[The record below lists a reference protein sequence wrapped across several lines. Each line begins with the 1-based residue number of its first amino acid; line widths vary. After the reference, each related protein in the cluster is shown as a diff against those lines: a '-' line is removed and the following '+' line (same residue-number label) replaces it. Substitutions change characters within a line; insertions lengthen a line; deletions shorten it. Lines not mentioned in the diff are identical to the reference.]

1 MAIFQTKKI
10 QSFIVFIIV
19 LAAILWIFQD
29 NILNISVFKKTTEVS
44 ELSEEQIKD
53 TPYLEKIDNFIIKE
67 YSSDQVLLHT
77 IEADVYKS
85 FKDSP
90 VQLEIVTV
98 TTFDEKQNESLT
110 LTSNR
115 AVIFKSG
122 SIHFIGEVEIK
133 TLSGISHEIDTELL
147 VVKGDQIKSNR
158 DVFYL
163 GENAKIKA
171 QGLDMNTKSD
181 LVNLNGDV
189 EILRD
194 SSATL
199 TTKNLLISHGSGEKR
214 YESNEKTIYKSN
226 ENIVNAD
233 RGVDINMK
241 TEQTKLLGDVTVVNG
256 FGSSLTSYDLII
268 DQSNDG
274 EIFKSN
280 SPTRFQSNTVDI
292 KAKKMHY
299 DAIAKK
305 LKLTDEVKATYE

>member
-110 LTSNR
+110 LTSDR

-163 GENAKIKA
+163 GESAKIKA

-189 EILRD
+189 EILQD
-194 SSATL
+194 SGATL

-214 YESNEKTIYKSN
+214 YESKEKTIYKSN

-299 DAIAKK
+299 DAITKK

>member
-29 NILNISVFKKTTEVS
+29 NILSISVFKKTTEVS

-147 VVKGDQIKSNR
+147 VVKGDQIKSKR

-189 EILRD
+189 EILQD
-194 SSATL
+194 SGATL

>member
-29 NILNISVFKKTTEVS
+29 NILSISVFKKTTEVS

-163 GENAKIKA
+163 GESAKIKA

-189 EILRD
+189 EILQD
-194 SSATL
+194 SGATL

-214 YESNEKTIYKSN
+214 YESKEKTVYKSN

-299 DAIAKK
+299 DAITKK

>member
-44 ELSEEQIKD
+44 ELSDEQIKD

-98 TTFDEKQNESLT
+98 TTFDEKQNETLT
-110 LTSNR
+110 LTSDR

-147 VVKGDQIKSNR
+147 VVKGDEIKSNR

-163 GENAKIKA
+163 GESAKIKA

-181 LVNLNGDV
+181 LVNLNGEV
-189 EILRD
+189 EILQD
-194 SSATL
+194 SGATL
-199 TTKNLLISHGSGEKR
+199 ATKNLLISHGSGEKR
-214 YESNEKTIYKSN
+214 YESKEKTVYKSN

>member
-44 ELSEEQIKD
+44 ELSDEQIKD

-189 EILRD
+189 EILQD
-194 SSATL
+194 SGATL

-299 DAIAKK
+299 DAITKK

>member
-29 NILNISVFKKTTEVS
+29 NILSISVFKKTTEVS

-133 TLSGISHEIDTELL
+133 TLSGISHKIDTELL

-163 GENAKIKA
+163 GESAKIKA
-171 QGLDMNTKSD
+171 KGLDMNTKSD

-189 EILRD
+189 EILQD
-194 SSATL
+194 SGATL
-199 TTKNLLISHGSGEKR
+199 TTKNLLISHGSGEKK

-256 FGSSLTSYDLII
+256 FGSLLTSYDLII

>member
-29 NILNISVFKKTTEVS
+29 NILSISIFKKTTEVS

-98 TTFDEKQNESLT
+98 TTFDEKQNETLT
-110 LTSNR
+110 LTSDR

-189 EILRD
+189 EILQD
-194 SSATL
+194 SGATL

-241 TEQTKLLGDVTVVNG
+241 TEQTKLLGDITVVNG

-299 DAIAKK
+299 DAITKK

>member
-44 ELSEEQIKD
+44 ELSDEQIKD

-189 EILRD
+189 EILLD
-194 SSATL
+194 SGATL

>member
-44 ELSEEQIKD
+44 ELSDEQIKD

-98 TTFDEKQNESLT
+98 TTFDEKQNETLT
-110 LTSNR
+110 LTSDR

-189 EILRD
+189 EILQD
-194 SSATL
+194 SGATL
-199 TTKNLLISHGSGEKR
+199 TTKNLLISHGSGEKK

-299 DAIAKK
+299 DAITKK

>member
-29 NILNISVFKKTTEVS
+29 NILSISVFKKTTEVS

-98 TTFDEKQNESLT
+98 TTFDEKQNETLT

-181 LVNLNGDV
+181 LVNLNGEV
-189 EILRD
+189 EILQD
-194 SSATL
+194 SGATL

-214 YESNEKTIYKSN
+214 YESKEKTVYKSN

-241 TEQTKLLGDVTVVNG
+241 TEQTKLLGDVTVING

>member
-53 TPYLEKIDNFIIKE
+53 NPYLEKIDNFIIKE

-98 TTFDEKQNESLT
+98 TTFDEKQNETLT
-110 LTSNR
+110 LTSDR

-147 VVKGDQIKSNR
+147 VVKGDEIKSNR

-189 EILRD
+189 EILQD
-194 SSATL
+194 SGATL

-214 YESNEKTIYKSN
+214 YESKEKTVYKSN
-226 ENIVNAD
+226 DNIVNAD

-241 TEQTKLLGDVTVVNG
+241 TEQTKLLGNVTVVNG

-280 SPTRFQSNTVDI
+280 SPSRFQSNTVDI

-299 DAIAKK
+299 DAITKK

>member
-98 TTFDEKQNESLT
+98 TTFDEKQNETLT
-110 LTSNR
+110 LTSDR

-163 GENAKIKA
+163 GESAKIKA

-189 EILRD
+189 EILQD
-194 SSATL
+194 SGATL
-199 TTKNLLISHGSGEKR
+199 TSKNLLISHGSGEKR
-214 YESNEKTIYKSN
+214 YESKEKTVYKSN

-299 DAIAKK
+299 DAITKK

>member
-1 MAIFQTKKI
+1 MAIFKTNKI
-10 QSFIVFIIV
+10 QLFIFLIIV
-19 LAAILWIFQD
+19 LGAILWIFKG
-29 NILNISVFKKTTEVS
+29 NILSFTSFNKVTE
-44 ELSEEQIKD
+44 ELDTVEEKRLDI
-53 TPYLEKIDNFIIKE
+53 TYRERIDNFIIKE

-189 EILRD
+189 EILQD
-194 SSATL
+194 SGATL
-199 TTKNLLISHGSGEKR
+199 ATKNLLISHGSGEKR
-214 YESNEKTIYKSN
+214 YESKEKTVYKSN

>member
-29 NILNISVFKKTTEVS
+29 NILSISVFKKTTEVS

-98 TTFDEKQNESLT
+98 TTFDEKQNETLT
-110 LTSNR
+110 LTSDR

-163 GENAKIKA
+163 GESAKIKA

-189 EILRD
+189 EILQD
-194 SSATL
+194 SGATL

-214 YESNEKTIYKSN
+214 YESKEKTVYKSN

-299 DAIAKK
+299 DAITKK

>member
-98 TTFDEKQNESLT
+98 TTFDEKQNETLT
-110 LTSNR
+110 LTSDR

-189 EILRD
+189 EILQD
-194 SSATL
+194 SGATL

-214 YESNEKTIYKSN
+214 YESKEKTVYKSN

-241 TEQTKLLGDVTVVNG
+241 TEQTKLLGDVTVING

>member
-19 LAAILWIFQD
+19 LVAILWIFQD

-98 TTFDEKQNESLT
+98 TTFDEKQNETLT
-110 LTSNR
+110 LTSDR

-147 VVKGDQIKSNR
+147 VVKGDEIKSNR

-163 GENAKIKA
+163 GESAKIKA

-181 LVNLNGDV
+181 LVNLNGEV
-189 EILRD
+189 EILQD
-194 SSATL
+194 SGATL

-214 YESNEKTIYKSN
+214 YESKEKTVYKSN

-299 DAIAKK
+299 DAITKK

>member
-44 ELSEEQIKD
+44 ELSDEQIKD

-98 TTFDEKQNESLT
+98 TTFDEKQNETLT
-110 LTSNR
+110 LTSDR

-163 GENAKIKA
+163 GESAKIKA

-181 LVNLNGDV
+181 LVNLNGEV
-189 EILRD
+189 EILQD
-194 SSATL
+194 SGATL

-214 YESNEKTIYKSN
+214 YESKEKTVYKSN

-299 DAIAKK
+299 DAITKK

>member
-98 TTFDEKQNESLT
+98 TTFDEKQNETLT
-110 LTSNR
+110 LTSDR

-147 VVKGDQIKSNR
+147 VVKGDEIKSNR

-163 GENAKIKA
+163 GESAKIKA

-189 EILRD
+189 EILQD
-194 SSATL
+194 SGATL

-214 YESNEKTIYKSN
+214 YESKEKTVYKSN

-299 DAIAKK
+299 DAITKK

>member
-29 NILNISVFKKTTEVS
+29 NILSISVFKKTTEVS

-98 TTFDEKQNESLT
+98 TTFDEKQNETLT
-110 LTSNR
+110 LTSDR

-163 GENAKIKA
+163 GESAKIKA

-189 EILRD
+189 EILQD
-194 SSATL
+194 SGATL

-214 YESNEKTIYKSN
+214 YESKEKTVYESN

-299 DAIAKK
+299 DAITKK

>member
-44 ELSEEQIKD
+44 ESSEEQIKD

-98 TTFDEKQNESLT
+98 TTFDEKQNETLT
-110 LTSNR
+110 LTSDR

-147 VVKGDQIKSNR
+147 VVKGDEIKSNR

-163 GENAKIKA
+163 GESAKIKA

-189 EILRD
+189 EILQD
-194 SSATL
+194 SGATL

-214 YESNEKTIYKSN
+214 YESKEKTVYKSN

-233 RGVDINMK
+233 SGVDINMK

>member
-1 MAIFQTKKI
+1 
-10 QSFIVFIIV
+10 

-189 EILRD
+189 EILQD
-194 SSATL
+194 SGATL

>member
-29 NILNISVFKKTTEVS
+29 NILSISVFKKTTEVS

-98 TTFDEKQNESLT
+98 TTFDEKQNETLT
-110 LTSNR
+110 LTSDR

-189 EILRD
+189 EILQD
-194 SSATL
+194 SGATL

-214 YESNEKTIYKSN
+214 YESKEKTVYKSN

>member
-98 TTFDEKQNESLT
+98 TTFDEKQNETLT
-110 LTSNR
+110 LTSDR

-147 VVKGDQIKSNR
+147 VVKGDEIKSNR

-163 GENAKIKA
+163 GESAKIKA

-189 EILRD
+189 EILQD
-194 SSATL
+194 SGATL
-199 TTKNLLISHGSGEKR
+199 ATKNLLISHGSGEKR
-214 YESNEKTIYKSN
+214 YESKEKTVYKSN

-280 SPTRFQSNTVDI
+280 SPSRFQSNTVDI

>member
-44 ELSEEQIKD
+44 ELSDEQIKD

-147 VVKGDQIKSNR
+147 VVKGDEIKSNR

-181 LVNLNGDV
+181 LVNLNGEV
-189 EILRD
+189 EILQD
-194 SSATL
+194 KGATL
-199 TTKNLLISHGSGEKR
+199 TTKNLLISHGSGEKK

-241 TEQTKLLGDVTVVNG
+241 TEQTKLLGDVAVVNG

-299 DAIAKK
+299 DAITKK

>member
-19 LAAILWIFQD
+19 LVAILWIFQD

-189 EILRD
+189 EILQD
-194 SSATL
+194 SGATL

>member
-29 NILNISVFKKTTEVS
+29 NILNISVFKNTTEVS
-44 ELSEEQIKD
+44 ELSDEQIKD

-98 TTFDEKQNESLT
+98 TTFDEKQNETLT
-110 LTSNR
+110 LTSDR

-147 VVKGDQIKSNR
+147 VVKGDEIKSNR
-158 DVFYL
+158 DIFYL
-163 GENAKIKA
+163 GESAKIKA

-181 LVNLNGDV
+181 LVNLNGEV
-189 EILRD
+189 EILQD
-194 SSATL
+194 SGATL
-199 TTKNLLISHGSGEKR
+199 ATKNLLISHGSGEKR
-214 YESNEKTIYKSN
+214 YESKEKTVYKSN

-299 DAIAKK
+299 DAITKK

>member
-29 NILNISVFKKTTEVS
+29 NILNISAFKKTTEVS

-98 TTFDEKQNESLT
+98 TTFDEKQNETLT
-110 LTSNR
+110 LTSDR

-189 EILRD
+189 EILQD
-194 SSATL
+194 SGATL

>member
-29 NILNISVFKKTTEVS
+29 NILSISVFKKTTEVS

-98 TTFDEKQNESLT
+98 TTFDEKQNETLT
-110 LTSNR
+110 LTSDR

-147 VVKGDQIKSNR
+147 VVKGDEIKSNR

-163 GENAKIKA
+163 GESAKIKA

-189 EILRD
+189 EILQD
-194 SSATL
+194 SGATL

-214 YESNEKTIYKSN
+214 YESKEKTVYKSN

-299 DAIAKK
+299 DAITKK

>member
-98 TTFDEKQNESLT
+98 TTFDEKQNETLT
-110 LTSNR
+110 LTSDR

-147 VVKGDQIKSNR
+147 VVKGDEIKSNR

-163 GENAKIKA
+163 GGSAKIKA
-171 QGLDMNTKSD
+171 KGLDMNTKSD
-181 LVNLNGDV
+181 LVNLNGEV
-189 EILRD
+189 EILQD
-194 SSATL
+194 KGATL

-214 YESNEKTIYKSN
+214 YESKEKTVYKSN

-299 DAIAKK
+299 DAITKK

>member
-98 TTFDEKQNESLT
+98 TTFDEKQNETLT
-110 LTSNR
+110 LTSDR

-163 GENAKIKA
+163 GESAKIKA

-189 EILRD
+189 EILQD
-194 SSATL
+194 SGATL

-214 YESNEKTIYKSN
+214 YESKEKTVYKSN

>member
-29 NILNISVFKKTTEVS
+29 NILSISVFKKTTEVS

-181 LVNLNGDV
+181 LVNLNGEV
-189 EILRD
+189 EILQD
-194 SSATL
+194 SGATL

-299 DAIAKK
+299 DAITKK